1 VAGKIIADIIEAPA
15 GRISLNVANV
25 TVASINA
32 SGLYT
37 STGDL
42 LITQAN
48 SIATA
53 AIENGAVTSAKIAPS
68 AIVGTVSQSGGVPT
82 GAIIERGS
90 NANGEFV
97 KYADGTMICTHG
109 ISLLGVAPGGG
120 ASTTNFA
127 SAYQATWTYPSAFV
141 TAPRSFGDGWQINTV
156 SRAVIVGTE
165 SFDSTESGSSTGN
178 STRWYAISDVSWS
191 NVSSNFP
198 TVRLCAIGRWF

>member
-1 VAGKIIADIIEAPA
+1 VAGKIVADIIEAPA

-32 SGLYT
+32 LGLFT
-37 STGDL
+37 STGNL

-53 AIENGAVTSAKIAPS
+53 AIENGAVTTAKIAPS

-97 KYADGTMICTHG
+97 KYADGTLICGVLLSGNSGGAVWVFPAVFSGVPYVTG
-109 ISLLGVAPGGG
+109 IATQSGAPRVINAAD
-120 ASTTNFA
+120 ASTTQVTLWAWNVA
-127 SAYQATWTYPSAFV
+127 STLRSETTRNIAF
-141 TAPRSFGDGWQINTV
+141 
-156 SRAVIVGTE
+156 
-165 SFDSTESGSSTGN
+165 
-178 STRWYAISDVSWS
+178 
-191 NVSSNFP
+191 
-198 TVRLCAIGRWF
+198 GRWF